1 MGNEENK
8 DDKTLDK
15 YSLGPWIGLA
25 IGIGVGAAMDNYIIG
40 ISIGVVLMLL
50 INFWKS
56 KKK

>member
-1 MGNEENK
+1 MENENNK
-8 DDKTLDK
+8 NERTLDK

-25 IGIGVGAAMDNYIIG
+25 IGVGVGAAIDNYIIG

-50 INFWKS
+50 INSRKP